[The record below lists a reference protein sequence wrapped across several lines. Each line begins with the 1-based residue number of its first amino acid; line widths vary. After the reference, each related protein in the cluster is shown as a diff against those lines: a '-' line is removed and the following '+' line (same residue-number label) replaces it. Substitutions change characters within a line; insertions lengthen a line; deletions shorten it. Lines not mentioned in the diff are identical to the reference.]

1 MGKLVADAVLD
12 AALSYI
18 KTNAILLVVCS
29 DTPTTYANA
38 TATYDLADV
47 AIDGDDMVIGD
58 GTVSGRKLT
67 ISEQAAVT
75 IDHSGTATHIALCSS
90 DTLLY
95 VTTCTSQALTAAN
108 TVTVPAWKIEIADPT
123 A

>member
-1 MGKLVADAVLD
+1 MGKYIADIVLD
-12 AALSYI
+12 AALNYI
-18 KTNAILLVVCS
+18 KTNAILEVVCK

-38 TATYDLADV
+38 VGTTALADV
-47 AIDGDDMVIGD
+47 AIDGDDMIVAD

-67 ISEQAAVT
+67 IGEQPAVL
-75 IDHSGTATHIALCSS
+75 IDASGIASHISLCSV

-95 VTTCTSQALTAAN
+95 VTTCTPQELTAAN
-108 TVTVPAWKIEIADPT
+108 TVTVPNWKIEMADPT

>member
-18 KTNAILLVVCS
+18 ETNAILLVVCS

-38 TATYDLADV
+38 TTTYDLADV

-108 TVTVPAWKIEIADPT
+108 TVTIPAWKIELADPT

>member
-18 KTNAILLVVCS
+18 KTNAILLVVCA

>member
-1 MGKLVADAVLD
+1 MGKMVADAVLD

-47 AIDGDDMVIGD
+47 AIDGDDMVIAE

-108 TVTVPAWKIEIADPT
+108 TVTVPAWRIEIADPT

>member
-1 MGKLVADAVLD
+1 MGKLVANAVLD
-12 AALSYI
+12 AALGYI
-18 KTNAILLVVCS
+18 ESNAILLVVCS

-47 AIDGDDMVIGD
+47 AIDGDDMVIAD

-67 ISEQAAVT
+67 ISEQAAIT
-75 IDHSGTATHIALCSS
+75 INHSGTATHIALCST

-108 TVTVPAWKIEIADPT
+108 TVTVPAWRIEIADPT